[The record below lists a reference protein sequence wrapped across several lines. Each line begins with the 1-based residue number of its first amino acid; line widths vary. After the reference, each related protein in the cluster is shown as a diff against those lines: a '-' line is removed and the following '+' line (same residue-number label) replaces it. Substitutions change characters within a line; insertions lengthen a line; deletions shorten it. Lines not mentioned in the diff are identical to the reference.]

1 MSHDSSPDS
10 AAVAASLC
18 LDCGLCCNGVLFDQ
32 VRLQPGDRVKPLE
45 AMGLKV
51 KKRQYF
57 PQPCQALCGTRCTIY
72 GNRPVRCREFVCR
85 QFQLVAAG
93 QLAATQARQ
102 RIAGAKDLAARVE
115 QHLKGTAG
123 ENRRKPLAQRVAT
136 ALLVLPEGPEA
147 LILRQAMQSLTEL
160 LEVHFRVPPKPD

>member
-1 MSHDSSPDS
+1 MSHDSSPDL

-18 LDCGLCCNGVLFDQ
+18 LECGLCCNGVLFDQ

-51 KKRQYF
+51 KKRQFF

-72 GNRPVRCREFVCR
+72 GNRPVRCREFACR
-85 QFQLVAAG
+85 QFQLVAEG
-93 QLAATQARQ
+93 RLAVSQASQ
-102 RIAGAKDLAARVE
+102 KIAGAKDLAARVE
-115 QHLKGTAG
+115 QLLQGTAG

-136 ALLVLPEGPEA
+136 ALLVLPEGREA
-147 LILRQAMQSLTEL
+147 LDLQQAMQSLQEL
-160 LEVHFRVPPKPD
+160 LAVHFRVPAKPL